1 MGSFSAVH
9 WLIVGAIAL
18 LLFGGGA
25 RLAGIGKGLGEG
37 IKNFKKGMK
46 DDDDAPQRSL
56 DDDEDEDARPAKRI
70 AARSV
75 DGDDRPKKTKKK
87 VVTVEVDEDDDEEAI
102 ARKVARSKKVASVE
116 D

>member
-37 IKNFKKGMK
+37 IKNFKKGIK
-46 DDDDAPQRSL
+46 DDDEPPKPL
-56 DDDEDEDARPAKRI
+56 PAKEVTTE
-70 AARSV
+70 A
-75 DGDDRPKKTKKK
+75 KKISEPEK
-87 VVTVEVDEDDDEEAI
+87 DEKTA
-102 ARKVARSKKVASVE
+102 
-116 D
+116 

>member
-9 WLIVGAIAL
+9 WLIVAAVAL

-25 RLAGIGKGLGEG
+25 RLAGIGKGMGEG
-37 IKNFKKGMK
+37 IKNFKKGLK
-46 DDDDAPQRSL
+46 DGDDEEEDAKPAKRITAGADDDDAP
-56 DDDEDEDARPAKRI
+56 
-70 AARSV
+70 
-75 DGDDRPKKTKKK
+75 RPKKLKVKK

-102 ARKVARSKKVASVE
+102 ARKVAARKKVASVE